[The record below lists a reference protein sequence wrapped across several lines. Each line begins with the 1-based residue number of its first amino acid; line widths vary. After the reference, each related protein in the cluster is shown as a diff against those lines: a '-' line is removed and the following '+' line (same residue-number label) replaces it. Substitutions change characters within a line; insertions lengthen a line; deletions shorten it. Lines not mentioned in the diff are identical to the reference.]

1 MRILITIILIMTTH
15 LAFGQ
20 DFKNELVIKD
30 FLNNLKN
37 SKIDTVLVY
46 ENGTIGSTDPV
57 VLTKEDSCFIYGE
70 TQFSYVIWRY
80 NENDFITKLSTHDCY
95 NYYTIQYDLT
105 SLWNIYFENIEKI
118 KKEKISLPQYIDKTD
133 TLTICIDHYSYS
145 RFMFINQCDSL
156 LFEVSD
162 FDLTK
167 LVNGEFV
174 NINYKHNK
182 ETTRNLIR
190 DLIDNEIQVIENKS
204 LITRQDKYK

>member
-1 MRILITIILIMTTH
+1 
-15 LAFGQ
+15 
-20 DFKNELVIKD
+20 
-30 FLNNLKN
+30 
-37 SKIDTVLVY
+37 
-46 ENGTIGSTDPV
+46 
-57 VLTKEDSCFIYGE
+57 
-70 TQFSYVIWRY
+70 
-80 NENDFITKLSTHDCY
+80 
-95 NYYTIQYDLT
+95 
-105 SLWNIYFENIEKI
+105 
-118 KKEKISLPQYIDKTD
+118 
-133 TLTICIDHYSYS
+133 
-145 RFMFINQCDSL
+145 MFINQCDSL